1 MRFTPTCSGADR
13 RRASWFRH
21 PSPCQRAVCVSASKQ
36 PGRPGRAHGQPWSQ
50 SRGQDSPWGA
60 GAWTC
65 LPPPTLGP
73 TVNTPRPPLPAPQ
86 PPRETLRRPPSCL
99 FGPRTRKVLN
109 HAHTQQDVNG
119 QMEKEAEWPHSP
131 QGTQWRDQPLKVFEN
146 ATPSPLQPQ
155 PGRRHRPWLQGVDRT
170 KGAQRKAGPLPTVPS
185 HPQVPPASGHWG
197 GGGGCL
203 TGQLA
208 PQGPGTSL
216 PLSHAL
222 PSPTAW
228 GQTLPRP
235 RQSSSSHVGST
246 SPSAQAPVSRC
257 RRGETPPFPPGDA
270 GPRDAGSAEA
280 AQPPGPSTEPATLP
294 RPSRSQ
300 LGTWASAAEAHPR
313 APPPHRLGDAKL
325 GLQTGGLTVVN
336 AGPAQ
341 RDSANR
347 KHRGQANGQDRGQAA
362 RAVAAG
368 TQALPLEPVA
378 AGSATR
384 SPPPSP

>member
-1 MRFTPTCSGADR
+1 M
-13 RRASWFRH
+13 
-21 PSPCQRAVCVSASKQ
+21 
-36 PGRPGRAHGQPWSQ
+36 
-50 SRGQDSPWGA
+50 
-60 GAWTC
+60 
-65 LPPPTLGP
+65 
-73 TVNTPRPPLPAPQ
+73 NTPRPPHPSRTAAPKGDTPAAAV
-86 PPRETLRRPPSCL
+86 LS
-99 FGPRTRKVLN
+99 FGASHTEGAQPRTHAAGRQWPDGKRGRVAALAPRDPMARPAIEGLRKRHPLPTS
-109 HAHTQQDVNG
+109 APAWETSQTLAPGGRQDKG
-119 QMEKEAEWPHSP
+119 SP
-131 QGTQWRDQPLKVFEN
+131 EEGR
-146 ATPSPLQPQ
+146 ATS
-155 PGRRHRPWLQGVDRT
+155 D
-170 KGAQRKAGPLPTVPS
+170 GPLP
-185 HPQVPPASGHWG
+185 PPGPPCIRPLG
-197 GGGGCL
+197 RGGCL

-246 SPSAQAPVSRC
+246 SPSAQAPVSGC

-300 LGTWASAAEAHPR
+300 LGTRASAAEARPR

-347 KHRGQANGQDRGQAA
+347 KRGGQANGQDCGQAA
-362 RAVAAG
+362 RAVRSGDAG
-368 TQALPLEPVA
+368 PELEPVA
-378 AGSATR
+378 ARSVTR